1 MLEFKQAISKLH
13 QSQLF
18 RDFQFKDAKAYL
30 TNSVYI
36 DEWQI
41 NYFSPKTN
49 MITTFIVNGKV
60 SKKTL
65 DSNEMEFPQLNMAKL
80 KIDIGKILEIAKKFI
95 KEKETKIIIILQAEN
110 STPIWNISAPLM
122 SLKII
127 HIKIS
132 AETGDII
139 ENTEKNIIEIRR

>member
-18 RDFQFKDAKAYL
+18 RDFQLKDVKAYL

-41 NYFSPKTN
+41 NYFSTKTK
-49 MITTFIVNGKV
+49 MITTFTVNGKV
-60 SKKTL
+60 SKKML
-65 DSNEMEFPQLNMAKL
+65 DSNNMEFPQLNIAKL
-80 KIDIGKILEIAKKFI
+80 KIDSGKILEIAKKFI
-95 KEKETKIIIILQAEN
+95 REKEAKIIIILQSEN
-110 STPIWNISAPLM
+110 SIPVWSVSVPLM
-122 SLKII
+122 SLKVV

-132 AETGDII
+132 AGTGEIL
-139 ENTEKNIIEIRR
+139 ENTEKSIIEVRR